1 MLLVNLPQD
10 KKSKTL
16 KGKAFRHKLNIAKC
30 IKPDVRFCP
39 SSESKNVFKLRIES
53 SSVV

>member
-39 SSESKNVFKLRIES
+39 SSESKMS
-53 SSVV
+53 SNYGSKVVV

>member
-30 IKPDVRFCP
+30 IKPNVRFCP
-39 SSESKNVFKLRIES
+39 SRESKMS
-53 SSVV
+53 SNYGSKVVV